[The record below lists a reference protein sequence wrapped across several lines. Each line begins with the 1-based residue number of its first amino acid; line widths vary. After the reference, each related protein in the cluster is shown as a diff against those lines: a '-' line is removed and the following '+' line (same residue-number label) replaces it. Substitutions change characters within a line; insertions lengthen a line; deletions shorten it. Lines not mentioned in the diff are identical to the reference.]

1 MPNSGERVL
10 ITVRASDPL
19 TQLQPE
25 DATGTAYLFAPPKN
39 PSTTPADRTPDFT
52 ISLTFDETTRLYTG
66 YWDSTGAAGGTW
78 WCQGKISGGVGNYL
92 NWAYQAFP
100 MVA

>member
-19 TQLQPE
+19 TLLQPE
-25 DATGTAYLFAPPKN
+25 DLTAVAYLFAPPKN
-39 PSTTPADRTPDFT
+39 PSVNPGDRTPDVT
-52 ISLTFDETTRLYTG
+52 VALAFDASSRLYTG
-66 YWDSTGAAGGTW
+66 YWDSTGAGGGTW
-78 WCQGKISGGVGNYL
+78 WCQGKVSGGAGGYL
-92 NWAYQAFP
+92 NWAYQSFP